1 MPGLFVGGRRGH
13 AVDLVD
19 LVDLVDFVDAV
30 DPW

>member
-19 LVDLVDFVDAV
+19 LVDFVDAV